1 MRLKLHWLV
10 SIGIWALATAA
21 CTKVNPHYCA
31 DAGSPFNCSTLNR
44 DAALE
49 TGDAVEAK
57 DTAEVSDGGADLT
70 EVAVDLTPERPMC
83 TRAGCDPM
91 TPICDVDAGLCQ
103 ACKAAA
109 ECTDRDPSL
118 RACDNGQCYECKTN
132 DACNVDVK
140 KPICSAHKC
149 GACVVDSDCKNVGAG
164 ICMEDGSCLAS
175 GDAVFA
181 ANRASG
187 CPGTGTSA
195 DPFCSAQLATTTA
208 LAGGKKAVVLQG
220 PGPFS
225 VFAVNAP
232 GKQLA
237 VIAPDGASLVPGV
250 DNVSGLNQVG
260 ISLTDGDL
268 LVRGLEIKSGRTT
281 AVDAE
286 GGIIRLHRDL
296 IHDNA
301 ESGLLAKNAGF
312 DVENTVFAGNGSGT
326 KANVDLE
333 STASVTKTFRNNT
346 VLSASSTVAGIVCA
360 SAYVIAGCV
369 VDGASV
375 LVGATCVFTDSCA
388 TKCSGQDPKVDPMT
402 YALTAQS
409 PAACID
415 VLTSGAP
422 PLDRLGTVRPVGA
435 GSDCGADERS
445 PSTRRC
451 QRAPPFSEDGD

>member
-1 MRLKLHWLV
+1 MRLRLHLLV
-10 SIGIWALATAA
+10 SIGILALATAA

-31 DAGSPFNCSTLNR
+31 DAADFNCSALNH
-44 DAALE
+44 DAAAE

-70 EVAVDLTPERPMC
+70 DVAVDLTPERPMC
-83 TRAGCDPM
+83 TRAGCDPT
-91 TPICDVDAGLCQ
+91 TPICDVDAGICHV
-103 ACKAAA
+103 CTAAA
-109 ECTDRDPSL
+109 ECTDRDLGL

-132 DACNVDVK
+132 DECNVDVK
-140 KPICSAHKC
+140 KPICTAHQC
-149 GACVVDSDCKNVGAG
+149 GACVLDSDCKSVGAG
-164 ICMEDGSCLAS
+164 VCMEDGSCLAS

-187 CPGTGTSA
+187 CPGTGTSV

-208 LAGGKKAVVLQG
+208 LAGGKPAVILQG

-232 GKQLA
+232 GKVLA

-260 ISLTDGDL
+260 ISLTAGDL
-268 LVRGLEIKSGRTT
+268 LIRGLEIKSGRTT

-286 GGIIRLHRDL
+286 GGVIRLHRDL

-301 ESGLLAKNAGF
+301 ESGLLAKSAGF
-312 DVENTVFAGNGSGT
+312 DVENTVFADNGSGT

-333 STASVTKTFRNNT
+333 STTSATKTFRNNT
-346 VLSASSTVAGIVCA
+346 VLSASTTVAGIVCA
-360 SAYVIAGCV
+360 DADVIAGCI

-375 LVGATCVFTDSCA
+375 LVGATCVFNDACA
-388 TKCSGQDPKVDPMT
+388 SNMCSGQDPKVDPTT

-409 PAACID
+409 PMGCIG

-422 PLDRLGTVRPVGA
+422 ALDRLGAVRPVGA
-435 GSDCGADERS
+435 GSCGADERG
-445 PSTRRC
+445 P
-451 QRAPPFSEDGD
+451 